1 MSIAISQLGDTVI
14 LGVGEQLVVSNR
26 HELKQAFLD
35 ALEQGKR
42 KFRID
47 FQNTTALDSSGLG
60 VLVSLSKRLRE
71 QGGELRLVHLNEDLR
86 TLFSLTKLDTL
97 FQIDEGDGGGAA
109 RPAPR
114 APRSPVRGSDQA
126 EPPV

>member
-42 KFRID
+42 KFLID
-47 FQNTTALDSSGLG
+47 FAKTGYIDSSGVG
-60 VLVSLSKRLRE
+60 VLVSLSKKIRE
-71 QGGELRLVHLNEDLR
+71 QGGELRLANLNEDLK
-86 TLFSLTKLDTL
+86 TLFELSKLDTL

-109 RPAPR
+109 RPVPR

-126 EPPV
+126 EPPA

>member
-47 FQNTTALDSSGLG
+47 FQNTTGLDSSGLG
-60 VLVSLSKRLRE
+60 VLVSLTKRLRE

-97 FQIDEGDGGGAA
+97 FQIDEGDDGGAA

-114 APRSPVRGSDQA
+114 PPRSPVRGSDQA
-126 EPPV
+126 EPPA

>member
-71 QGGELRLVHLNEDLR
+71 QGGELRLVHLNKDLR

-97 FQIDEGDGGGAA
+97 FQIDEGDDGGAA

-114 APRSPVRGSDQA
+114 APRSAVRGSDQA
-126 EPPV
+126 EPPA